1 MSTAEVR
8 LTAREKE
15 GIRGAI
21 EAVCTRAGVSWKRI
35 SLFGSRV
42 DLLARG
48 GDIDLY
54 VEIDALPGRDPGA
67 FARALRLEIQD
78 RLGERKIDLL
88 IDDGSRDLGA
98 FGEIVKQTKVDLW
111 TTG

>member
-8 LTAREKE
+8 LTTREKE
-15 GIRGAI
+15 GILGAVD
-21 EAVCTRAGVSWKRI
+21 AASTRAGVSWKRI

-42 DLLARG
+42 DLLAKG

-54 VEIDALPGRDPGA
+54 VEINPLPGSDPGA
-67 FARALRLEIQD
+67 FARKLRMEIQD

-88 IDDGSRDLGA
+88 IDDGTRDLGA
-98 FGEIVKQTKVDLW
+98 FGQIVKQTKVDLW
-111 TTG
+111 TTS

>member
-15 GIRGAI
+15 GIRTAVEGAC
-21 EAVCTRAGVSWKRI
+21 ARTGVSWKRI

-42 DLLARG
+42 DLLAKG

-54 VEIDALPGRDPGA
+54 VEIDALPDRDPGT
-67 FARALRLEIQD
+67 FARALCLEIQD
-78 RLGERKIDLL
+78 RLGERKIDLVV
-88 IDDGSRDLGA
+88 DDGARDLGA
-98 FGEIVKQTKVDLW
+98 FGQIVKQTKVDLW